1 MQDKASVQ
9 SIDRA
14 LSVLEALTGEREGVS
29 LSRIAQ
35 RVDLHKST
43 THRLLASLCQRGYAE
58 RLAGGDYRL
67 GRRVVELASMY
78 LNQLELKTEAQPHLR
93 KLLQQTT
100 QPVHLAVLEG
110 LEVIYIDK
118 METLHSIRMY
128 SQIGLR
134 SPAYCTGVGK
144 ALLSGLDEEELHARL
159 EGVQLAFHTPNTV
172 TDPEALLREIRRVK
186 KRGWACD
193 NEENELGIRC
203 IAASPHR
210 STITGATRWRRF
222 PHPASPACWNPPAIP
237 RWPSTSRPAPRP
249 YRPAW
254 AIVKNNFV
262 NPRTAR

>member
-1 MQDKASVQ
+1 MQEKGSVQ

-29 LSRIAQ
+29 LAHIAQ

-43 THRLLASLCQRGYAE
+43 THRLLATLCVRGYAE
-58 RLAGGDYRL
+58 RLPGGDYRL

-110 LEVIYIDK
+110 LDAIYIDK

-134 SPAYCTGVGK
+134 SPVHCTGIGK
-144 ALLSGLDEEELHARL
+144 ALLSGLTDEELEERLTGVELSR
-159 EGVQLAFHTPNTV
+159 QTPNTI
-172 TDPEALLREIRRVK
+172 TDPRLLVREIRRSR

-203 IAASPHR
+203 IAAPVFDYR
-210 STITGATRWRRF
+210 GDVVA
-222 PHPASPACWNPPAIP
+222 AV
-237 RWPSTSRPAPRP
+237 STSGVARVLEPARDTEIAK
-249 YRPAW
+249 YVKTCAE
-254 AIVKNNFV
+254 AISMRMGYSKK
-262 NPRTAR
+262 